1 MKIRLTILLFCFI
14 STFSYSQCFA
24 PTNLFAA
31 NINYYNAEA
40 NWNSSSGTHYY
51 RIRYKEISGASWLYA
66 NNIDS
71 SLNTQLLTNLNPLS
85 DYIWQIKAYCDTTNT
100 NTSNWSIVDTFTTIT
115 NSCPNTDSIYT
126 TNINFNNALA
136 NWSAILGANRYKV
149 RYKNIGSSTWSNLG
163 PIYHPTDSI
172 IIPLLLPNTSY
183 EWQVLSYH
191 DSTILLGSLWSA
203 SDTFTTTSFVAAAF
217 NPLVINTLSS
227 LECNVQT
234 ELKVRM
240 TQTANEPDIETGS
253 IISDG
258 GAFDLSG
265 LSINDVIGSSSGW
278 AGGGYLNANMTLMV
292 DAILTSD
299 KISVKVVHDST
310 GLQIGDFTIENENGG
325 IKIEV
330 LGSPNDGNN
339 YTSGYISELYFTDL
353 FVNPQ
358 NAGPLHFFIDINSEL
373 NDQIYTTDTVQIWC
387 NTTEIIESTN
397 SKEIIAIYDAL
408 GRKTQAKINTLQF
421 IKFSDGTIERRIFI
435 KE

>member
-31 NINYYNAEA
+31 NINYYNAET

-71 SLNTQLLTNLNPLS
+71 SLNTKLLTNLNPLS
-85 DYIWQIKAYCDTTNT
+85 DYIWQIKSYCDSTST
-100 NTSNWSIVDTFTTIT
+100 NTSYWSVADTFTTIT
-115 NSCPNTDSIYT
+115 NSCPNTNSLFT
-126 TNINFNNALA
+126 TNINHNNALA
-136 NWSAILGANRYKV
+136 NWDTILEANRYKL
-149 RYKNIGSSTWSNLG
+149 RYKILGAGAWSYLG
-163 PIYHPTDSI
+163 PIYHPENTI
-172 IIPLLLPNTSY
+172 TIPLLLQNTSY
-183 EWQVLSYH
+183 KWQILTYH
-191 DSTILLGSLWSA
+191 DTTTLLSSLWSI
-203 SDTFTTTSFVAAAF
+203 SDTFTTTSFVSTTF

-240 TQTANEPDIETGS
+240 TQTANEPDIGTGS

-258 GAFDLSG
+258 GHFNIS
-265 LSINDVIGSSSGW
+265 SINSGDSV
-278 AGGGYLNANMTLMV
+278 GYATITTATQNINAVLK
-292 DAILTSD
+292 AEIILGQNYALINSY
-299 KISVKVVHDST
+299 DST
-310 GLQIGDFTIENENGG
+310 GYLIAFFTIENDNVG
-325 IKIEV
+325 IKVEV

-339 YTSGYISELYFTDL
+339 YTNGYISELYFTDL

-358 NAGPLHFFIDINSEL
+358 NAGPLHFFIDITSEL
-373 NDQIYTTDTVQIWC
+373 NDQISTTDTVQIWC
-387 NTTEIIESTN
+387 NTTEIIESTD

-408 GRKTQAKINTLQF
+408 GREAQTKINTVQF
-421 IKFSDGTIERRIFI
+421 IKFSDGTIEKRVFI
-435 KE
+435 KK